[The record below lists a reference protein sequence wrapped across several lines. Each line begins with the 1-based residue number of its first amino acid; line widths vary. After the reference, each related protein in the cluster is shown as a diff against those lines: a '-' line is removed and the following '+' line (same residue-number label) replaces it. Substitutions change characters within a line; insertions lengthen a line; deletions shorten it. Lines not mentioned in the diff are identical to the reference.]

1 MKKESQIIASNFSS
15 SSISRSKSLNELQNG
30 YEKNEKVSFL
40 LTTLSSIAFQNEPEK
55 LKQFLEYLW
64 NENLVDMKHIYQL
77 QESYLQ
83 RALPVSFRKKI
94 PSIENIA
101 SSSCKKNVYLETHF
115 EDISMVGEGNFGQ
128 VFQCKHKLDH
138 KIYAIK
144 KMETTCPFREIE
156 ILSNL
161 YHPNIVRYYSC
172 WKDEIFYY
180 LQMEYCP
187 QNLKNYMMKRREEPN
202 QYNVMLLHQI
212 MDGIEYLHEQKLI
225 HCDLK
230 PDNILLTE
238 NNQIKIADF
247 GFTRTTIE
255 KLQLLYSIGTVFYTC
270 PTDTNIDFS
279 IDVYSFGVICME
291 YFAPSCTTFMEK
303 YQFMKNITNN
313 QYSPYE
319 TWNVIISNCL
329 EKEQTKRFDIKKLKT
344 LFIDEKKN
352 VDI

>member
-1 MKKESQIIASNFSS
+1 MKKNSQIISSTSSS

-40 LTTLSSIAFQNEPEK
+40 LTTLSSIVFQNEPEK

-64 NENLVDMKHIYQL
+64 NEKLVDIKHIYQL
-77 QESYLQ
+77 QDSYVQ
-83 RALPVSFRKKI
+83 KVLPVSFQKKI

-101 SSSCKKNVYLETHF
+101 SYCKNDVYLENHF
-115 EDISMVGEGNFGQ
+115 ENIDMVGEGNFGQ
-128 VFQCKHKLDH
+128 VFKCKHKLDN
-138 KIYAIK
+138 KIYAVK

-172 WKDEIFYY
+172 WKDGIFYY

-187 QNLKNYMMKRREEPN
+187 QNLKNYMMQRKEEPN
-202 QYNVMLLHQI
+202 RYDVELLHQI
-212 MDGIEYLHEQKLI
+212 MNGIEYLHEQKLI

-238 NNQIKIADF
+238 TNQIKIADF

-255 KLQLLYSIGTVFYTC
+255 KLQLLYSVGTVFYTC
-270 PTDTNIDFS
+270 QSDTIIDYS
-279 IDVYSFGVICME
+279 IDVYSFGIICME
-291 YFAPSCTTFMEK
+291 YFVPSCVTFMEK
-303 YQFMKNITNN
+303 YILMRNIKNNE
-313 QYSPYE
+313 YSPYE
-319 TWNVIISNCL
+319 KWNLVISNCL
-329 EKEQTKRFDIKKLKT
+329 EKEQAKRFKIKKLKT
-344 LFIDEKKN
+344 LLIEEN
-352 VDI
+352 